1 MENLRLKRMLKKHTQ
16 LQNQAN
22 MIKLKVKTMLLDYN
36 PKSKLITH
44 EGCCSL
50 GVTDPE
56 EFEQVAYN
64 DLRYFLSDI
73 KAEKVYK
80 KLLDKLD
87 VHGQKVLKKYLMDLK
102 ADNEFLTKENKE
114 LKEQIKTMQ
123 NEVVV

>member
-1 MENLRLKRMLKKHTQ
+1 M
-16 LQNQAN
+16 
-22 MIKLKVKTMLLDYN
+22 
-36 PKSKLITH
+36 
-44 EGCCSL
+44 
-50 GVTDPE
+50 
-56 EFEQVAYN
+56 
-64 DLRYFLSDI
+64 SDI

-114 LKEQIKTMQ
+114 LKEQIKTIQ